1 MLVGYDTADDAGV
14 FRIDA
19 EHALV
24 QTVDFFT
31 PVVDDPSLFG
41 AIAAAN
47 SLSDVYAM
55 GAKPLTALAIACF
68 PEKGM
73 DLEIL
78 TRIMSG
84 GVEKLREAEVVLLGG
99 HTVADP
105 EIKFGYSITGMVH
118 PDRIM
123 TNAGARPGD
132 ALVLTKPLGI
142 GILTSG
148 IKFNRTSA
156 EGADRAIAVMTTLNR
171 AAAEVM
177 RKFDCHAATDITGF
191 GLLGHAYE
199 MAEASRAALRFQSAR
214 VPFIQEAYRLAEA
227 RVLPRTIGTTWQM
240 IESKTSVAP
249 SVPEPLKHVMLDP
262 QTSGG
267 LLIAVGDKEMGAL
280 LEEMARSRVEACYV
294 GRVEEYTGPR
304 IIVD

>member
-1 MLVGYDTADDAGV
+1 VLVGYDTADDAGV

-31 PVVDDPSLFG
+31 PVVDDPTLFG

-55 GAKPLTALAIACF
+55 GAEPLTALAIACF
-68 PEKGM
+68 PEEGM

-199 MAEASRAALRFQSAR
+199 MAEASRAALRFQSGR
-214 VPFIQEAYRLAEA
+214 IPFIQEAYRLAEA
-227 RVLPRTIGTTWQM
+227 RVLPRTIATTWQM
-240 IESKTSVAP
+240 IEPKTSVAP

-267 LLIAVGDKEMGAL
+267 LLIAVGATELGAL
-280 LEEMARSRVEACYV
+280 LEEMARSRVEACHV
-294 GRVEEYTGPR
+294 GLVEECTGPR